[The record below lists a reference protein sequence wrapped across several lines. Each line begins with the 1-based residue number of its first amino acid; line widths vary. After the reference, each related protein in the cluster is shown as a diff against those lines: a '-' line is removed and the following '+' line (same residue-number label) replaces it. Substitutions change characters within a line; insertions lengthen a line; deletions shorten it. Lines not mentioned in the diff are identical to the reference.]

1 MLALTYKAFLVAA
14 LLYVLTSCALLT
26 PSPILF
32 LRTKP
37 AQVSRAELI
46 ALIQKYGFHH
56 PVNLSDAGL
65 SGSISGDLRH
75 HYEVQTCA
83 NVNVIVDKATNL
95 MWPQAGSAERLT
107 WMEAKNYV
115 EQLNSTQSA
124 GYSDWRLPTIE
135 ELASLL
141 EFRKS
146 PVQPLYLD
154 PLFDQTQTI
163 CWSADILD
171 SAANVWFVYFAHG
184 YVSHTDAD
192 SRLYVRA
199 VRSI

>member
-1 MLALTYKAFLVAA
+1 MLALTYKVLLVVVFLC
-14 LLYVLTSCALLT
+14 VLASCALLT
-26 PSPILF
+26 PSPVLF
-32 LRTKP
+32 LRSKP

-46 ALIQKYGFHH
+46 ALIQKYGFNH
-56 PVNLSDAGL
+56 PINLSDAGL
-65 SGSISGDLRH
+65 SGSVSGDLRH
-75 HYEVQTCA
+75 QYEVQISA
-83 NVNVIVDKATNL
+83 NVNVIVDQATNL
-95 MWPQAGSAERLT
+95 MWPQAGSEERLT
-107 WMEAKNYV
+107 WMEAKDHV
-115 EQLNSTQSA
+115 EHLNAAQFA
-124 GYSDWRLPTIE
+124 GYGDWRLPTIE

-154 PLFDQTQTI
+154 PLFDQTQAI

-184 YVSHTDAD
+184 YVSHTNAD

-199 VRSI
+199 VRSR

>member
-1 MLALTYKAFLVAA
+1 MLALTYKAFLGVLFLCA
-14 LLYVLTSCALLT
+14 LVSCALLT
-26 PSPILF
+26 PAPVLF
-32 LRTKP
+32 LRAKP
-37 AQVSRAELI
+37 AQVSRTELI
-46 ALIQKYGFHH
+46 AFIQKYNFNH
-56 PVNLSDAGL
+56 PANLSDAGL
-65 SGSISGDLRH
+65 SISMSGDLRH
-75 HYEVQTCA
+75 YYEVQLRA

-95 MWPQAGSAERLT
+95 MWLQAGSVERLT
-107 WMEAKNYV
+107 WMEAKDYV
-115 EQLNSTQSA
+115 AQLNSMQLA
-124 GYSDWRLPTIE
+124 GYGDWRLPTIE

-146 PVQPLYLD
+146 PVQALYLD

>member
-1 MLALTYKAFLVAA
+1 MLGLTYKAFLAVIF
-14 LLYVLTSCALLT
+14 LCVLASCALLT
-26 PSPILF
+26 PAPVLF
-32 LRTKP
+32 LRAKP

-46 ALIQKYGFHH
+46 ASIQKYSFNH

-65 SGSISGDLRH
+65 SGSMSGDLRH
-75 HYEVQTCA
+75 YYEVRVCA
-83 NVNVIVDKATNL
+83 NVSVIVDKTTNL
-95 MWPQAGSAERLT
+95 MWLQAGSAERLT
-107 WMEAKNYV
+107 WMEAKDYV
-115 EQLNSTQSA
+115 AQLNTTQLA
-124 GYSDWRLPTIE
+124 GYRDWRLPTIE

-192 SRLYVRA
+192 SRLYVLA

>member
-1 MLALTYKAFLVAA
+1 MLALMYKAFLVAA
-14 LLYVLTSCALLT
+14 FFCVLTSCALLT
-26 PSPILF
+26 PSPVLF
-32 LRTKP
+32 LRSKP
-37 AQVSRAELI
+37 AQVSRVELI
-46 ALIQKYGFHH
+46 AFIQKYNFNH
-56 PVNLSDAGL
+56 PANLSDAGL
-65 SGSISGDLRH
+65 SGSVSGNFRH
-75 HYEVQTCA
+75 HYEVRMCA
-83 NVNVIVDKATNL
+83 NINVIVDKATNL
-95 MWPQAGSAERLT
+95 MWPQVGSEERLT
-107 WMEAKNYV
+107 WMEAKDYV
-115 EQLNSTQSA
+115 EHLNTTEFA
-124 GYSDWRLPTIE
+124 GYRDWRLPTIE

-146 PVQPLYLD
+146 PLQTLYLD
-154 PLFDQTQTI
+154 PLFDQTQAI